1 MHSPIRR
8 LLPWILLSLLPL
20 LLSCSR
26 QAAEQNPVFR
36 IQSGQNIKLL
46 STTDTHYLSRGLT
59 DNGPAFSR
67 FLAAGDGKQ
76 VTYSEETLDAL
87 EYGIGL
93 QQPAA
98 VIISGDLTLNGEQ
111 ASHQDLAK
119 HLESIEQ
126 HTGTQVYVIPGNHDV
141 QNPWARSFQGERQ
154 IPVDSVSPK
163 AFRSIYG
170 AFGYEDA
177 VLSDKNSLSYLAA
190 PSDDLWLLMLD
201 TSQYR
206 SNKKLGHPQLDGRLS
221 ASTLKWIDK
230 CGRLAADSGAHIV
243 AVMHHSLLDHSEFI
257 HEGFTVKN
265 NNQVIETLVRN
276 GITTVF
282 SGHIHIQD
290 IRKYGAEGTDIYDI
304 AESALSVY
312 PHQFGLLNYSPAD
325 QALDYRTSRLNVEL
339 WAKAAGSTD
348 SNLLHFSTFSKE
360 SFRKLS
366 ADRSYVRLSQDSRYA
381 NYSSSQLQAM
391 ADVAGKLNEMYFA
404 GTGDSDHAA
413 VLASEGYRLWQNAP
427 SSGLRSY
434 VIDMALLE
442 QQENHHLQVKLTG
455 R

>member
-1 MHSPIRR
+1 MHSPVRR
-8 LLPWILLSLLPL
+8 LLLWILLSLVLI

-46 STTDTHYLSRGLT
+46 TTTDTHYLSPGLT

-76 VTYSEETLDAL
+76 VTYSDETLNAL
-87 EYGIGL
+87 EYDIGL

-98 VIISGDLTLNGEQ
+98 VIISGDLTFNGEK
-111 ASHQDLAK
+111 ASHHELAK
-119 HLESIEQ
+119 HLQSVEQ
-126 HTGTQVYVIPGNHDV
+126 RTGTQVYVIPGNHDV
-141 QNPWARSFQGERQ
+141 QNPWARSFEGERQ
-154 IPVDSVSPK
+154 IPADSVSPK

-170 AFGYEDA
+170 AFGYDEA
-177 VLSDKNSLSYLAA
+177 VLSDKDSLSYLAA

-201 TSQYR
+201 SSQYR
-206 SNKKLGHPQLDGRLS
+206 SNKKLGHPQLDGQLS

-230 CGRLAADSGAHIV
+230 CGRLAADNGARII
-243 AVMHHSLLDHSEFI
+243 AVMHHSLLDHSDFI
-257 HEGFTVKN
+257 QEGFTIN
-265 NNQVIETLVRN
+265 DNNQVIQRLVRS

-290 IRKYGAEGTDIYDI
+290 IRKHSAKGTEIYDI

-312 PHQFGLLNYSPAD
+312 PYQYGVLNYSPAS
-325 QALDYRTSRLNVEL
+325 QTLDYSTSSLNVEL

-348 SNLLHFSTFSKE
+348 SNLLHFNTYSE
-360 SFRKLS
+360 EAFRKLS

-381 NYSSSQLQAM
+381 NYTSTQLQTM
-391 ADVAGKLNEMYFA
+391 ADVVGKLNKIYFA
-404 GTGDSDHAA
+404 GIADSNHAA
-413 VLASEGYRLWQNAP
+413 VLASEGYNLWQDAP
-427 SSGLRSY
+427 ASRLRSY
-434 VIDMALLE
+434 VMGMAQLE
-442 QQENHHLQVKLTG
+442 QQDNHHLQVKLTG

>member
-1 MHSPIRR
+1 MHSPVRR
-8 LLPWILLSLLPL
+8 LLLWILLSLLFL

-26 QAAEQNPVFR
+26 QAEQNPVFR

-46 STTDTHYLSRGLT
+46 TTTDTHYLSPGLT

-76 VTYSEETLDAL
+76 VTYSDETLNAL
-87 EYGIGL
+87 EYDIGL
-93 QQPAA
+93 QRPAA
-98 VIISGDLTLNGEQ
+98 VIISGDLTHNGEK

-119 HLESIEQ
+119 HLQSIEQ
-126 HTGTQVYVIPGNHDV
+126 RTGTRVYVIPGNHDV

-154 IPVDSVSPK
+154 IPVDSVSPR

-170 AFGYEDA
+170 AFGYEEA
-177 VLSDKNSLSYLAA
+177 VLSDKDSLSYLAA

-206 SNKKLGHPQLDGRLS
+206 SNKKLGHPQLDGQLS

-230 CGRLAADSGAHIV
+230 CSRLAADHGAHMV

-257 HEGFTVKN
+257 QDGFTIN
-265 NNQVIETLVRN
+265 NNKQVIETLVRS
-276 GITTVF
+276 GITTVL

-290 IRKYGAEGTDIYDI
+290 IRKYSAEATDIYDI

-312 PHQFGLLNYSPAD
+312 PHQYGVLNYSPAD
-325 QALDYRTSRLNVEL
+325 QTLDYSTSRLNVEL
-339 WAKAAGSTD
+339 WAKAAGNTD
-348 SNLLHFSTFSKE
+348 SNLLHFDAYSE
-360 SFRKLS
+360 EAFRKLS
-366 ADRSYVRLSQDSRYA
+366 ADRSYARLAQDSRYA
-381 NYSSSQLQAM
+381 NYTSIRLQAM
-391 ADVAGKLNEMYFA
+391 ADVVGKLNEIYFA
-404 GTGDSDHAA
+404 GTADSDLAA
-413 VLASEGYRLWQNAP
+413 VLASEGYRLWQDAP
-427 SSGLRSY
+427 ASGLRSY
-434 VIDMALLE
+434 VVGMAQLE
-442 QQENHHLQVKLTG
+442 QQDNHHLLVKLTG